1 MKNLFDIKDNVTVI
15 TGGTGVLGR
24 TIAKYLALNGAKVI
38 ILGRKEDVGQAI
50 VDDIKND
57 GGQCEFMK
65 TDVMD
70 EACVQKNCDDII
82 ANFVRIDTLL
92 NAAGGNMPGATIGP
106 DKTFFD
112 LDASQFSKVLELNL
126 TGTVIP
132 TQIFLK
138 PMVKQGKGSII
149 NFSSM
154 AAFRPMTRVCGYAA
168 AKAGISNF
176 TQYMATEC
184 AKKFGEGI
192 RVNAIAPGFF
202 ITEQNRS
209 LLTNPDGTY
218 TQRGQDVIRQTP
230 FGRMGEPEELCGTI
244 HYLMSDASKF
254 VTGTVAVVDGDKISV
269 RDYEEA
275 KERNVG
281 GRNNLTSDQTYEIS
295 NSTLEQMIKDNI
307 MGKEYEAAGFGVT
320 TDELMDQLTGEKPHQ
335 WAIQNFGDG
344 NGNVDKQRVND
355 YIQNLS
361 TMPAEYYNQWVEIEK
376 YLKKDRLEQKF
387 NMDIRSRFMGE
398 IFRE

>member
-1 MKNLFDIKDNVTVI
+1 MNNLFNITGNVTVI

-24 TIAKYLALNGAKVI
+24 TIARYLALQGAKVI
-38 ILGRKEDVGQAI
+38 ILGRKEEVGNQIAAEI
-50 VDDIKND
+50 SAE
-57 GGQCEFMK
+57 GGICEFMK
-65 TDVMD
+65 TDVMNQ
-70 EACVQKNCDDII
+70 AVVKQNCDEII
-82 ANFVRIDTLL
+82 ARYGRIDTLL
-92 NAAGGNMPGATIGP
+92 NAAGGNMPGATIPP

-112 LDASQFSKVLELNL
+112 LQVDQFQTVLNLNL

-132 TQIFLK
+132 TQVFLE

-154 AAFRPMTRVCGYAA
+154 AAFRPMTRVAGYAA

-176 TQYMATEC
+176 TAFMATEC

-230 FGRMGEPEELCGTI
+230 FERMGDPEELCGTI

-254 VTGTVAVVDGDKISV
+254 VTGTVAVVDG
-269 RDYEEA
+269 
-275 KERNVG
+275 
-281 GRNNLTSDQTYEIS
+281 
-295 NSTLEQMIKDNI
+295 
-307 MGKEYEAAGFGVT
+307 GFNAFA
-320 TDELMDQLTGEKPHQ
+320 M
-335 WAIQNFGDG
+335 
-344 NGNVDKQRVND
+344 
-355 YIQNLS
+355 
-361 TMPAEYYNQWVEIEK
+361 
-376 YLKKDRLEQKF
+376 
-387 NMDIRSRFMGE
+387 
-398 IFRE
+398 

>member
-1 MKNLFDIKDNVTVI
+1 MNNLFNIKDNVTVI

-24 TIAKYLALNGAKVI
+24 AIAKYLALEGAKVI
-38 ILGRKEDVGQAI
+38 ILGRKEEIGNAI
-50 VDDIKND
+50 VEEITKE
-57 GGQCEFMK
+57 GGCCEFMK

-70 EACVQKNCDDII
+70 KAVVQQNCDDII
-82 ANFVRIDTLL
+82 AKYGRIDTLL
-92 NAAGGNMPGATIGP
+92 NAAGGNMPGATITP
-106 DKTFFD
+106 DQTFFD
-112 LDASQFSKVLELNL
+112 LQSEQFEKVLNLNL

-138 PMVKQGKGSII
+138 PMVAQGKGSII

-176 TQYMATEC
+176 TAYMATEC

-230 FGRMGEPEELCGTI
+230 FGRMGDPDELCGTV

-254 VTGTVAVVDGDKISV
+254 VTGTVAVVDG
-269 RDYEEA
+269 
-275 KERNVG
+275 
-281 GRNNLTSDQTYEIS
+281 
-295 NSTLEQMIKDNI
+295 
-307 MGKEYEAAGFGVT
+307 GFNT
-320 TDELMDQLTGEKPHQ
+320 FAM
-335 WAIQNFGDG
+335 
-344 NGNVDKQRVND
+344 
-355 YIQNLS
+355 
-361 TMPAEYYNQWVEIEK
+361 
-376 YLKKDRLEQKF
+376 
-387 NMDIRSRFMGE
+387 
-398 IFRE
+398 

>member
-1 MKNLFDIKDNVTVI
+1 MNNLFNIKDNVTVI

-24 TIAKYLALNGAKVI
+24 AIAKYLALEGAKVI
-38 ILGRKEDVGQAI
+38 ILGRKEEIGNAI
-50 VDDIKND
+50 VEEIIKE
-57 GGQCEFMK
+57 GGCCEFMK

-70 EACVQKNCDDII
+70 KAVVQQNCDDII
-82 ANFVRIDTLL
+82 AKYGRIDTLL
-92 NAAGGNMPGATIGP
+92 NAAGGNMPGATITP
-106 DKTFFD
+106 DQTFFD
-112 LDASQFSKVLELNL
+112 LQSEQFEKVLNLNL

-138 PMVKQGKGSII
+138 PMVAQGKGSII

-176 TQYMATEC
+176 TAYMATEC

-230 FGRMGEPEELCGTI
+230 FGRMGDPEELCGTV

-254 VTGTVAVVDGDKISV
+254 VTGTVAVVDG
-269 RDYEEA
+269 
-275 KERNVG
+275 
-281 GRNNLTSDQTYEIS
+281 
-295 NSTLEQMIKDNI
+295 
-307 MGKEYEAAGFGVT
+307 GFNT
-320 TDELMDQLTGEKPHQ
+320 FAL
-335 WAIQNFGDG
+335 
-344 NGNVDKQRVND
+344 
-355 YIQNLS
+355 
-361 TMPAEYYNQWVEIEK
+361 
-376 YLKKDRLEQKF
+376 
-387 NMDIRSRFMGE
+387 
-398 IFRE
+398 